1 VRLDP
6 RGGARPGARPSRA
19 AAPTGRAGT
28 GPAPATGHAGTGPA
42 GATGAT
48 GTTGPTGASASGGR
62 PGRWLSRRAFLGSA
76 ALGTA
81 TVGAATV
88 GAAAARERA
97 ADPPPAAERGSRAFK
112 GMHQAGVLEPPAPH
126 GLLAAFR
133 CVDPDRAAL
142 AATLRAL
149 SAELEA
155 LVGGRPA
162 RVVHAEL
169 PPEDN
174 GVLAE
179 VTDPG
184 LAATLSVGASLF
196 DDRYGLAARKPREL
210 VTMPFLANDR
220 LDPARSHGD
229 LLLVLQG
236 KEPDVCLHA
245 LRRAMRRT
253 RSGLVLHWMLEA
265 FTRPDAKPRVGQ
277 TQSRNLLGFKDG
289 TANPDA
295 ADTSLMDDLV
305 WTSTQD
311 AEPTEPSWAAG
322 GTYQA
327 VRVIRMFVEHWDR
340 TSLAEQERIMGRHKV
355 SGAPLGTRAE
365 TDPPAYADD
374 PAGERVPLDAHIRLA
389 NPRTPQTAG
398 QVLLRRG
405 FSYSRGADGSGQLD
419 QGLAFISYQR
429 RLAHFL
435 AASERLKGEP
445 LEEYVQPE
453 GGGFFFVL
461 PGVTRDGDWLGR
473 ALLEG

>member
-1 VRLDP
+1 VSA
-6 RGGARPGARPSRA
+6 GPGSP
-19 AAPTGRAGT
+19 
-28 GPAPATGHAGTGPA
+28 PA
-42 GATGAT
+42 
-48 GTTGPTGASASGGR
+48 
-62 PGRWLSRRAFLGSA
+62 GRWLSRRAFLGTA
-76 ALGTA
+76 ALSTA
-81 TVGAATV
+81 AVGGAAV
-88 GAAAARERA
+88 GGAVVGGAVVGGAVAARERP
-97 ADPPPAAERGSRAFK
+97 ADPPRRGFL
-112 GMHQAGVLEPPAPH
+112 GVHQAGVLEPPAPH

-149 SAELEA
+149 SAELA
-155 LVGGRPA
+155 DLVGGRAP
-162 RVVHAEL
+162 RPLDEDL

-174 GVLAE
+174 GVLTE
-179 VTDPG
+179 VGDPG
-184 LAATLSVGASLF
+184 LVATLSVGASLF
-196 DDRYGLAARKPREL
+196 DDRYGLAARRPREL

-236 KEPDVCLHA
+236 REPDVCLHA

-253 RSGLVLHWMLEA
+253 RSGLVLHWMLEV
-265 FTRPDAKPRVGQ
+265 FTRPDARPRVGQ

-295 ADTSLMDDLV
+295 SDASLMDDLV
-305 WTSTQD
+305 WTSTRD
-311 AEPTEPSWAAG
+311 GGEPAEPAWTAG

-327 VRVIRMFVEHWDR
+327 VRVIRMFVEQWDR
-340 TSLAEQERIMGRHKV
+340 TSLAEQEAVIGRHKV
-355 SGAPLGTRAE
+355 SGAPLGRRAE
-365 TDPPAYADD
+365 TDLPVYADD
-374 PAGERVPLDAHIRLA
+374 PEGERTPLDAHIRLA

-398 QVLLRRG
+398 QLLLRRG
-405 FSYSRGADGSGQLD
+405 FSYSRGVDSSGQLD

-429 RLAHFL
+429 RLAHFR

-461 PGVTRDGDWLGR
+461 PGVTRAGDWLGR
-473 ALLEG
+473 SLLDG

>member
-1 VRLDP
+1 VRQQPHGGSDAGP
-6 RGGARPGARPSRA
+6 DRGSGVP
-19 AAPTGRAGT
+19 
-28 GPAPATGHAGTGPA
+28 PAPA
-42 GATGAT
+42 
-48 GTTGPTGASASGGR
+48 R
-62 PGRWLSRRAFLGSA
+62 PGRWLSRRAFLGTA

-81 TVGAATV
+81 AVGTAAV
-88 GAAAARERA
+88 GGAVAGGTLADARERP
-97 ADPPPAAERGSRAFK
+97 ADPPAAPRGFR
-112 GMHQAGVLEPPAPH
+112 GVHQAGVLEAPAAH

-133 CVDPDRAAL
+133 CVDEDRAAL
-142 AATLRAL
+142 ARTLRAL
-149 SAELEA
+149 SAELED
-155 LVGGRPA
+155 LVDGRPA
-162 RVVHAEL
+162 PKTDVQL

-184 LAATLSVGASLF
+184 LVATLSVGASLF

-210 VTMPFLANDR
+210 TPMPFLANDR
-220 LDPARSHGD
+220 LDPERTHGD

-253 RSGLVLHWMLEA
+253 RAGLVLQWVLEA

-295 ADTSLMDDLV
+295 ADAARMDDLV
-305 WTSTQD
+305 WTSTRD
-311 AEPTEPSWAAG
+311 GEPAEPSWMAG

-340 TSLAEQERIMGRHKV
+340 ASLAEQERIIGRHKV
-355 SGAPLGTRAE
+355 TGAPLGGRAE
-365 TDPPAYADD
+365 TDVPAFADD
-374 PAGERVPLDAHIRLA
+374 PDGGRMPLDAHIRLA
-389 NPRTPQTAG
+389 NPRTPEVER

-405 FSYSRGADGSGQLD
+405 FSYSRGMDGNGHLD

-445 LEEYVQPE
+445 LEEYIQPE

-473 ALLEG
+473 TLLEG

>member
-1 VRLDP
+1 M
-6 RGGARPGARPSRA
+6 
-19 AAPTGRAGT
+19 
-28 GPAPATGHAGTGPA
+28 
-42 GATGAT
+42 TGADQQRT
-48 GTTGPTGASASGGR
+48 R
-62 PGRWLSRRAFLGSA
+62 PRVLSRRAFLGTA
-76 ALGTA
+76 AVGTA
-81 TVGAATV
+81 AVG
-88 GAAAARERA
+88 GAVAGGTIAGARGQV
-97 ADPPPAAERGSRAFK
+97 PAAPAEPRRGFR
-112 GMHQAGVLEPPAPH
+112 GVHQAGVLEPPAPS

-142 AATLRAL
+142 ATTLRAL
-149 SAELEA
+149 SAELA
-155 LVGGRPA
+155 DLVGGRPA
-162 RVVHAEL
+162 PTVDSQL

-184 LAATLSVGASLF
+184 LLATLSVGASLF
-196 DDRYGLAARKPREL
+196 DHRYGLAARRPREL

-220 LDPARSHGD
+220 LDPERSHGD

-253 RSGLVLHWMLEA
+253 RAGLVLHWMLEA

-295 ADTSLMDDLV
+295 GDRSLMDDLV
-305 WTSTQD
+305 WTSKQD
-311 AEPTEPSWAAG
+311 IAVAPAEPSWTVG

-340 TSLAEQERIMGRHKV
+340 TSLAEQESIIGRHKV
-355 SGAPLGTRAE
+355 TGAPLGERAE
-365 TDPPAYADD
+365 TDVPVYEDD
-374 PAGERVPLDAHIRLA
+374 LAGRKMPLDAHIRLA
-389 NPRTPQTAG
+389 NPRTPETAG
-398 QVLLRRG
+398 TLLLRRG
-405 FSYSRGADGSGQLD
+405 FSYSRGVDGSGQLD

-429 RLAHFL
+429 KMAHFL
-435 AASERLKGEP
+435 AASERLKGER

-473 ALLEG
+473 SLLEG